1 MNKVLLAL
9 VGVLVLISCHSNP
22 VVFHESKSL
31 GGSWGSREAIAFQL
45 SELDT
50 IKDYNLY
57 VNLRNTNDYPFNN
70 IFLIVSMD
78 FPHGKTVVD
87 TLEYRMAYPDGSWMG
102 QGIGNVKE
110 SKLWYKEGIR
120 FFENG
125 TYKVSI
131 THAMRNNGE
140 VEGVRNLEGIVD
152 VGFTVEESSNH

>member
-1 MNKVLLAL
+1 
-9 VGVLVLISCHSNP
+9 
-22 VVFHESKSL
+22 
-31 GGSWGSREAIAFQL
+31 
-45 SELDT
+45 
-50 IKDYNLY
+50 
-57 VNLRNTNDYPFNN
+57 
-70 IFLIVSMD
+70 
-78 FPHGKTVVD
+78 
-87 TLEYRMAYPDGSWMG
+87 MAYPDGSWMG